1 MHLTDTTLASEFIE
15 KLPRSSRR
23 AHLRQGLALALGGA
37 LSTAGFSNAYAQVAG
52 YPERP
57 IRMFV
62 AFPAGGAT
70 DILARMLGTS
80 MGGIL
85 KQSVV
90 VENKPGAGGMI
101 GLEAGAKSTPDGYNL
116 FLCALTNQAIAGH
129 LYPKATSD
137 ITRDFEPI
145 ALIAN
150 GAHVLNV
157 HPSVPARNMT
167 EFVAWLKAG
176 DGKVNY
182 ASQGNGTL
190 SHLEAELLLQT
201 LGVKAVHVPYRGS
214 AQALP
219 DLIAGQVSFMF
230 DSVAASQSF
239 VKNGQLRA
247 LAVTTSQRIA
257 LYPDLPTVEEA
268 GVKGYN
274 ADNWFGLYA
283 PKGTPADVRNKLAD
297 AVQKSLTDKALAEN
311 LLQKGFVVGFSDARQ
326 LAAVTA
332 SDRAKWG
339 NVIKTANITL

>member
-1 MHLTDTTLASEFIE
+1 MHSTATPHASASPAS
-15 KLPRSSRR
+15 LRSTSRR
-23 AHLRQGLALALGGA
+23 DHLRQCLALALGGTLA
-37 LSTAGFSNAYAQVAG
+37 GAGLSARAQGGAY
-52 YPERP
+52 PDRP

-70 DILARMLGTS
+70 DILARMLGQS
-80 MGGIL
+80 MGGHL

-101 GLEAGAKSTPDGYNL
+101 GLEAGAKSPPDGYSL
-116 FLCALTNQAIAGH
+116 LLCALTNQAIAGN

-137 ITRDFEPI
+137 ITRDFEPV
-145 ALIAN
+145 ALVAN

-157 HPSVPARNMT
+157 HPSVPARNMG

-176 DGKVNY
+176 GGKINY
-182 ASQGNGTL
+182 ASQGSGTL

-201 LGVKAVHVPYRGS
+201 LGTQAVHVPYRGS
-214 AQALP
+214 SQALP

-230 DSVAASQSF
+230 DSVAASQPF
-239 VKNGQLRA
+239 LKTGQLRA
-247 LAVTTSQRIA
+247 LAVTTGQRVPA
-257 LYPDLPTVEEA
+257 YPDLPTVEEA

-283 PKGTPADVRNKLAD
+283 PKGTPPDIRARLAD
-297 AVQKSLTDKALAEN
+297 AVQKSLNDKALADN
-311 LLQKGFVVGFSDARQ
+311 LLQKGFVVSFDHAER
-326 LAAVTA
+326 LAALTA

-339 NVIKTANITL
+339 GVIRSANITL

>member
-1 MHLTDTTLASEFIE
+1 MHRTATSLATFGHPRSTSRREYLRQSMALTLA
-15 KLPRSSRR
+15 
-23 AHLRQGLALALGGA
+23 GA
-37 LSTAGFSNAYAQVAG
+37 LSTSTVSALAQGAAT

-57 IRMFV
+57 VRMFV

-70 DILARMLGTS
+70 DILTRMLGQS
-80 MGGIL
+80 MGAIL

-101 GLEAGAKSTPDGYNL
+101 GLDAGAKAAPDGYNL

-137 ITRDFEPI
+137 ISRDFEPI

-157 HPSVPARNMT
+157 HPSVPARNMK
-167 EFVAWLKAG
+167 EFVAWLKINN
-176 DGKVNY
+176 GKINY

-190 SHLEAELLLQT
+190 SHLETELLLQT
-201 LGVKAVHVPYRGS
+201 LDIKAVHVPYRGS

-230 DSVAASQSF
+230 DSVAASQPF
-239 VKNGQLRA
+239 IKTGQLRA
-247 LAVTTSQRIA
+247 LAVTTGQRIPI
-257 LYPDLPTVEEA
+257 YPDLPTVEEA

-283 PKGTPADVRNKLAD
+283 PKGTAPNVRNKLAA
-297 AVQKSLTDKALAEN
+297 AVEKSLADKTLADG
-311 LLQKGFVVGFSDARQ
+311 LLQKGFVVSFDNATQ
-326 LAAVTA
+326 LAAITT

-339 NVIKTANITL
+339 DVIKTANITL

>member
-1 MHLTDTTLASEFIE
+1 MHVETTSSVPSTE
-15 KLPRSSRR
+15 LPSDSRR
-23 AHLRQGLALALGGA
+23 QLLRGAAGVALGSVLAG
-37 LSTAGFSNAYAQVAG
+37 AGFSASAQGAG
-52 YPERP
+52 FPDRP
-57 IRMFV
+57 LRMFV

-70 DILARMLGTS
+70 DILARTVGQS
-80 MGGIL
+80 MGTYL

-101 GLEAGAKSTPDGYNL
+101 GMEAGAKSPPDGYNL

-145 ALIAN
+145 ALLAN

-157 HPSVPARNMT
+157 HPSVPAKNMG
-167 EFVAWLKAG
+167 EFIAWLKAN
-176 DGKVNY
+176 DGKINY

-214 AQALP
+214 SQALP
-219 DLIAGQVSFMF
+219 DLIAGSVSFMF
-230 DSVAASQSF
+230 DSVAASQPF
-239 VKNGQLRA
+239 IKTGQLRA
-247 LAVTTSQRIA
+247 LAVTTSKRVPI
-257 LYPDLPTVEEA
+257 YPDLPTVEEA

-274 ADNWFGLYA
+274 ADNWFGVYA
-283 PKGTPADVRNKLAD
+283 PKGTPVDIQKRLAD
-297 AVQKSLTDKALAEN
+297 ALQKSMAEPVLAEN
-311 LLQKGFVVGFSDARQ
+311 LLQKGFVISFDNSQR
-326 LAAVTA
+326 LAALTA

-339 NVIKTANITL
+339 AVIKTANVSL